1 MWGGGESEQ
10 PGGILDEH
18 ITASPIVALS
28 HLRERG
34 GILRVVEPSVP
45 HPIACLLLFYSNV
58 PGYGSRAAG
67 FREPVNAC
75 QITSSALVVE
85 FTLNT
90 IAEFHREQHFHFR
103 RELPIKA
110 SLLRLT
116 SLNKGTI

>member
-1 MWGGGESEQ
+1 MWGGEESEQ

-18 ITASPIVALS
+18 ITASPGVALS

-58 PGYGSRAAG
+58 PGYGARAAG
-67 FREPVNAC
+67 FREPVNAF

-90 IAEFHREQHFHFR
+90 IAEFHREQHLHSR
-103 RELPIKA
+103 REFPIKA